1 MSALFT
7 LCVEASRVVADK
19 YDDVGGLA
27 VTLLKS
33 WSLHTCA
40 RIAQGIERL
49 PPEQKAV
56 GSIPTAGTTLVYLS
70 TCANYLSGLFVQAA
84 CCT

>member
-1 MSALFT
+1 MNLRTIYST
-7 LCVEASRVVADK
+7 LLVAVCADLQRS
-19 YDDVGGLA
+19 DVRSQS

-33 WSLHTCA
+33 WSLHVWA

-56 GSIPTAGTTLVYLS
+56 GSIPTAGTIFDGSNISTSFLS
-70 TCANYLSGLFVQAA
+70 QTALGA
-84 CCT
+84 CF